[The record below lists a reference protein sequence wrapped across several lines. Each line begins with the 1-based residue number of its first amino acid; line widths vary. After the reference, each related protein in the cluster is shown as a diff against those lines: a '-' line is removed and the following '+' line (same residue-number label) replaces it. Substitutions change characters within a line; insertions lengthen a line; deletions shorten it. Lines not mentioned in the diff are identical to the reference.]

1 MSQTIAITGATGFIG
16 GHLLAALQARGAAV
30 RALTRR
36 DRPAQPGLVWVP
48 GDMGDRAAL
57 LRLVEGADA
66 VIHCAGMVKARTT
79 GAFFDANAGAVARLA
94 DAVLAGAPAARV
106 VHLSSL
112 AAREPGLSDYAASKA
127 AGETVLRQTGGLLW
141 TALRPPAV
149 YGPGDME
156 ILKLFKSLKFGVG
169 FLPGH
174 RHGRVS
180 VIHVHDLTAAVL
192 ALLDAPAA
200 HAQGRVFELDDGRP
214 GGYALS
220 EVYETAAAILDRPV
234 RLLTVPAPALT
245 LAGGVNQAFS
255 LLVGRDPMLTPGK
268 VRELTHP
275 DWVAQDP
282 LLNAT
287 GLWQPQIALDQGLAG
302 TLAWY
307 RHNLLF

>member
-16 GHLLAALQARGAAV
+16 GHLIEALQARGADL

-36 DRPAQPGLVWVP
+36 DRPARAGLTWVP

-57 LRLVEGADA
+57 QRLVEGADA

-79 GAFFDANAGAVARLA
+79 RAFFDANAGAVARLA

-127 AGETVLRQTGGLLW
+127 AGETVLRQTGGLSW

-174 RHGRVS
+174 RDGRVS
-180 VIHVHDLTAAVL
+180 VIHVHDLTAAIL

-200 HAQGRVFELDDGRP
+200 HAQGRIFELDDGRP
-214 GGYALS
+214 GGYALA

-255 LLVGRDPMLTPGK
+255 RLVGRDPMLTPGK

-287 GLWQPQIALDQGLAG
+287 GLWQPQIALGQGLAG